1 MPDTT
6 CRDVRQDVAVS
17 RLFVGLWLPEHA
29 HQALETLHRKDQV
42 GARFINPDNW
52 HITLRFLG
60 DADPNEVADRLR
72 STHFAAT
79 TVRLGPAVD
88 IGGERTLFVPVSGT
102 DDLAARVVDSTRD
115 LGTEAIRRTHLGHVT
130 LARVKKRANMP
141 RALGSLV
148 DASWQPTE
156 VALVES
162 TLHPDGSRYDT
173 LETFPIREPMR
184 QSVSDTD

>member
-1 MPDTT
+1 M
-6 CRDVRQDVAVS
+6 S

-29 HQALETLHRKDQV
+29 REALEALHRKDQV

-72 STHFAAT
+72 STGFAAT
-79 TVRLGPAVD
+79 TVRMGPAVD
-88 IGGERTLFVPVSGT
+88 IGRERTLFVPMSGT
-102 DDLAARVVDSTRD
+102 DELAARTVEATSD
-115 LGTEAIRRTHLGHVT
+115 LGTEPVRRTHLGHVT

-148 DASWQPTE
+148 DASWEPTE
-156 VALVES
+156 VALVQS

-173 LETFPIREPMR
+173 LETFPIR